1 MVACFWVSCSAVIH
15 PAKQPSNKLLKSHA
29 AKLSSSQA
37 ATVAHPSCQTA
48 KLTLLQVARPACQA
62 AKLYTCCLHTLSSFS
77 CHVASKLQHTQ
88 TCGSTSGPIQTRI
101 QTDPDPIQTT
111 TSSDPDHIQ
120 PRVKT
125 CDCLVSFLFQTL
137 GSQSINFGTHVNGS
151 KSAYSQV
158 ESEV

>member
-29 AKLSSSQA
+29 AKPSSSQA

-48 KLTLLQVARPACQA
+48 KLTLLQVARQACQA

-77 CHVASKLQHTQ
+77 SHAASKLQHTQ

-101 QTDPDPIQTT
+101 QTRSRPQPAPIQTT
-111 TSSDPDHIQ
+111 FRPVLK
-120 PRVKT
+120 RVIVWF
-125 CDCLVSFLFQTL
+125 LSFLQTL

-158 ESEV
+158 ESGV